1 MAEATQQSR
10 HVQLVLLNVCL
21 GQFITAL
28 NNRAIIIALPT
39 LTDVFGTTL
48 TTIQWTILL
57 YDLVFIGIV
66 LTVGRMGDLFGRKR
80 IYVSGFVFFVV
91 ASVLC
96 GLAQTSTQLI
106 LFRGIQ
112 AIGGAMI
119 TGNGRALLTSVYPV
133 DQRGRAMG
141 LASTAFHVGFLTG
154 PTLGGFLIDAV
165 DWRWIFFLNVPP
177 GLLAAYM
184 GGKILKPEQRVPGK
198 VDIDASGAL
207 LLLVGNAAFL
217 YSVSRVPEWGITDLQ
232 FGLFMAT
239 AVGTLGLFIWNE
251 LRAKLPLL
259 SLALFRNR
267 VFAVAN
273 ISFFVVAIT
282 QSGVSFLFPFYLQ
295 GLMGFS
301 PSEMG
306 WIIISNS
313 VVIIVVAP
321 IAGWLSDK
329 LGSRLLCTVGTGLIV
344 VGYALL
350 ATLEL
355 TSGIP
360 RIVMPLLI
368 SGFGWAI
375 FNAPNLSAIFGAVSH
390 DQLGAASGVN
400 LTMNRVGNAVGVALA
415 GALFTTY
422 LVDAGVSPTLLHS
435 PQSWG
440 TQPAVFLAAFEGT
453 VRMLL
458 WSALLATVTSALM
471 SKKKSP
477 A

>member
-1 MAEATQQSR
+1 MPEATQQDR
-10 HVQLVLLNVCL
+10 HIKLVLLNVCL
-21 GQFITAL
+21 GQFMTAL
-28 NNRAIIIALPT
+28 NNRAILIALPT
-39 LTDVFGTTL
+39 LTDTFETTL

-66 LTVGRMGDLFGRKR
+66 LTVGRMGDLFGRKN
-80 IYVSGFVFFVV
+80 IYVSGFVFFVL

-96 GLAQTSTQLI
+96 GLAQSSTQLI

-141 LASTAFHVGFLTG
+141 IASTAFHVGFLTG

-184 GGKILKPEQRVPGK
+184 GWKVLKPQERTVGK
-198 VDIDASGAL
+198 VDIDVSGAML
-207 LLLVGNAAFL
+207 LFVGNAAFL
-217 YSVSRVPEWGITDLQ
+217 YAVSRVPESGMADQQ
-232 FGLFMAT
+232 FLLFIAT
-239 AVGTLGLFIWNE
+239 AVAMSGLFIWNE
-251 LRAKLPLL
+251 LRATMPLL
-259 SLALFRNR
+259 RLSLFRDR
-267 VFAVAN
+267 VFATGN

-313 VVIIVVAP
+313 LVIIVVAP
-321 IAGWLSDK
+321 IGGWLSDK
-329 LGSRLLCTVGTGLIV
+329 LGSRFLCTVGTGLMV

-350 ATLEL
+350 GTLEL
-355 TSGIP
+355 TSSIP
-360 RIVMPLLI
+360 RIVLPLLI

-375 FNAPNLSAIFGAVSH
+375 FNAPNLSAIFGAVPH

-415 GALFTTY
+415 AALFMKY

-435 PQSWG
+435 PQSWS
-440 TQPAVFLAAFEGT
+440 TQPDVFMAAFQGT
-453 VRMLL
+453 VKAIL
-458 WSALLATVTSALM
+458 WSAMLATISSALLGR
-471 SKKKSP
+471 KKNG
-477 A
+477 